1 MSTTTAGLG
10 ARTVDEQL
18 LEMICNDQELL
29 AAEFEAIIAAE
40 WPAPPAH
47 RGEPKAT
54 SGPAA
59 RQRQHP
65 IAPPVV
71 DPVSRPRHPGVGG
84 WARQRSPPAPADT
97 KATIGRG

>member
-47 RGEPKAT
+47 QGEPKAT
-54 SGPAA
+54 
-59 RQRQHP
+59 HL
-65 IAPPVV
+65 
-71 DPVSRPRHPGVGG
+71 RPCRE
-84 WARQRSPPAPADT
+84 AAPASDRP
-97 KATIGRG
+97 AGRRSGVRAAAPGSR